1 MPDRHGPYRDARFLL
16 EIDGIVRAGFSTCSL
31 PENSTE
37 ATEYREG
44 NERPT
49 VRKLWSLNNYGT
61 LSLESGI
68 TDDSIELFEWRQLVE
83 QGQMEAAR
91 RTIAVIVLDEEGES
105 GPRYE
110 FRDAWPSNYDAPD
123 LDATGGEVAIES
135 LEIESEGMER
145 KA

>member
-16 EIDGIVRAGFSTCSL
+16 EIGGITRAGFSSASI

-49 VRKLWSLNNYGT
+49 VRKLWSLNNFGT
-61 LSLESGI
+61 LTLESGI
-68 TDDSIELFEWRQLVE
+68 TDDSIELFAWRKQVE
-83 QGQMEAAR
+83 QGMMETAR
-91 RTIAVIVLDEEGES
+91 RTIAVVVLDEEGS
-105 GPRYE
+105 AGPRYE
-110 FRDAWPSNYDAPD
+110 FRNAWPSNYDAPD

-135 LEIESEGMER
+135 MEIEHEGMDR
-145 KA
+145 IA

>member
-1 MPDRHGPYRDARFLL
+1 MPDRHGPFRDARFLL
-16 EIDGIVRAGFSTCSL
+16 EIDGIAKAGFSSASI

-49 VRKLWSLNNYGT
+49 VRKLWSLNDFGT

-68 TDDSIELFEWRQLVE
+68 TVDSIMLFEWRKLVE
-83 QGQMEAAR
+83 QGKMGDAR
-91 RTIAVIVLDEEGES
+91 RTIAVIVLDEEGGS

-110 FRDAWPSNYDAPD
+110 FRNAWPSNYDAPD

-135 LEIESEGMER
+135 MEIEHEGMVR
-145 KA
+145 KT